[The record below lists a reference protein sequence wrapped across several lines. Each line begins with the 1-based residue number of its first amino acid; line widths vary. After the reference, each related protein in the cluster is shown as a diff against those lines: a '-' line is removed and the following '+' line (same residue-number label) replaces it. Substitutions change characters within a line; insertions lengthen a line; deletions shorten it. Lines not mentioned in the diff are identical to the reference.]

1 MANTK
6 EVKEF
11 TAYTKQLLD
20 LVIHS
25 IYTHKEIFLR
35 ELISNA
41 SDALDKLRFAS
52 LTKPEIVSPEEEFF
66 IEIKLDKKNRTISIT
81 DNGIGMTYDEV
92 IQHIG
97 TIAHSGTKT
106 FFESLNIQDKSQND
120 LQKLDLIGQFGVGF
134 YSSFMVAKNVVL
146 LTKSAFTDEAVRWES
161 TGDGSYTIEK
171 YDKPLRGTTV
181 ILHLR
186 DDDKNSEEGENYSV
200 FLEEWKIEE
209 LIKKYSDFIRYPIKM
224 EMTVY
229 EDSQEKDEKK
239 PKEKREIKILNS
251 MKPLWMRDRQEIKPE
266 EYEEF
271 YKTTFHDWIKPIEI
285 IHTKAEGIIEYTALL
300 FIPSKAPLD
309 LMSIEYEKGL
319 RLYSKNIFIME
330 SCKELLPD
338 HYRFVKGL
346 VDSPDFSL
354 NISREILQHDRQLRI
369 IAKNLEKKITDTLI
383 SMLKEKREEYENW
396 WKEFGTIIKSGIYTD
411 FIKERTY
418 LHDLL
423 IFQSTN
429 DPVKYTTLD
438 EYIGRM
444 KENQK
449 EIYYISG
456 IDRIILE
463 NHPQVKNAKEE
474 GYEVLF
480 FLDKIDEF
488 MVMNI
493 SSYKGKNLKALN
505 RAENQEEKS
514 DILKTREEELKPLLQ
529 QIEKHLGGKINKVV
543 LSNNLKD
550 SASCLVS
557 SQNGLSIQMEK
568 VLSELEGK
576 AFPKAEK
583 ILQINPEHPIFNK
596 LEASYK
602 VDQNSPK
609 ISLYADLLYNEAL
622 LIEGILPDNPAN
634 FISTI
639 NNLLQK

>member
-1 MANTK
+1 MANK

-11 TAYTKQLLD
+11 AAYTKQLLD

-25 IYTHKEIFLR
+25 IYIHKEIFLR

-41 SDALDKLRFAS
+41 SDAIDKLRFAS
-52 LTKPEIVSPEEEFF
+52 LTKPEIVSQDEEFF
-66 IEIKLDKKNRTISIT
+66 IEIKLDKKNRTISII

-97 TIAHSGTKT
+97 TIAHSGTKN
-106 FFESLNIQDKSQND
+106 FFESLNIQDKTKTDSQ
-120 LQKLDLIGQFGVGF
+120 KMELIGQFGVGF

-146 LTKSAFTDEAVRWES
+146 LTKSAFSNEGVRWES
-161 TGDGSYTIEK
+161 TGDGTYTIEK
-171 YDKPLRGTTV
+171 YEKPIRGTTV

-186 DDDKNSEEGENYSV
+186 DDDKNKEEGENYSI

-209 LIKKYSDFIRYPIKM
+209 LVKKYSDFIRYPIKM

-229 EDSQEKDEKK
+229 EDTEENGQKK
-239 PKEKREIKILNS
+239 PKEKRKIKTLNS
-251 MKPLWMRDRQEIKPE
+251 MTPLWMKDKQDIKQE

-271 YKTTFHDWIKPIEI
+271 YKTTFHDWVKPIEV
-285 IHTKAEGIIEYTALL
+285 IHTRAEGLIEYTALL
-300 FIPSKAPLD
+300 FIPSKAPLN
-309 LMSIEYEKGL
+309 LMSMEYEKGL

-369 IAKNLEKKITDTLI
+369 IAKNIEKKITDTLL
-383 SMLKEKREEYENW
+383 SMLKDKREEYENW
-396 WKEFGTIIKSGIYTD
+396 WNEFGTIIKSGIYND
-411 FIKERTY
+411 FLKERTY
-418 LHDLL
+418 LQDLL

-429 DPVKYTTLD
+429 DPIKYTTLD
-438 EYIGRM
+438 EYVSRM
-444 KENQK
+444 KNDQK

-456 IDRIILE
+456 IDRNLLE
-463 NHPQVKNAKEE
+463 NHPQVKNIKEK

-480 FLDKIDEF
+480 LLDKIDEF
-488 MVMNI
+488 MIMNI
-493 SSYKGKNLKALN
+493 PSYKDKPLKALN
-505 RAENQEEKS
+505 RADNKEELS
-514 DILKTREEELKPLLQ
+514 EILKTREQELKPLIE
-529 QIEKHLGGKINKVV
+529 QIEKYLSGKISKVV

-550 SASCLVS
+550 SLSCIIS
-557 SQNGLSIQMEK
+557 SQNGFSIQMEK
-568 VLSELEGK
+568 VLSEIDGK
-576 AFPKAEK
+576 NFPKSEK
-583 ILQINPEHPIFNK
+583 ILQINPDHPIFKK

-609 ISLYADLLYNEAL
+609 IPMFSELFYNEAL
-622 LIEGILPDNPAN
+622 LIEGILPENPSN
-634 FISTI
+634 FITAI
-639 NNLLQK
+639 NELLQK

>member
-1 MANTK
+1 MANK

-11 TAYTKQLLD
+11 AAYTKQLLD

-25 IYTHKEIFLR
+25 IYIHKEIFLR

-41 SDALDKLRFAS
+41 SDAIDKLRFAS
-52 LTKPEIVSPEEEFF
+52 LTKPEIVSQDEEFF
-66 IEIKLDKKNRTISIT
+66 IEIKLDKKNRTISII

-97 TIAHSGTKT
+97 TIAHSGTKN
-106 FFESLNIQDKSQND
+106 FFESLNIQDKTKTDSQ
-120 LQKLDLIGQFGVGF
+120 KMELIGQFGVGF

-146 LTKSAFTDEAVRWES
+146 LTKSAFSNEGVRWES
-161 TGDGSYTIEK
+161 TGDGTYTIEK
-171 YDKPLRGTTV
+171 YEKPIRGTTV

-186 DDDKNSEEGENYSV
+186 DDDKNKEEGENYSI

-209 LIKKYSDFIRYPIKM
+209 LVKKYSDFIRYPIKM

-229 EDSQEKDEKK
+229 EDTEENGQKK
-239 PKEKREIKILNS
+239 PKEKREIKTLNS
-251 MKPLWMRDRQEIKPE
+251 MTPLWMKDKQDIKQE

-271 YKTTFHDWIKPIEI
+271 YKTTFHDWVKPIEV
-285 IHTKAEGIIEYTALL
+285 IHTKAEGLIEYTALL
-300 FIPSKAPLD
+300 FIPSKAPLN
-309 LMSIEYEKGL
+309 LMSMEYEKGL

-369 IAKNLEKKITDTLI
+369 IAKNIEKKITDTLL
-383 SMLKEKREEYENW
+383 SMLKDKREEYENW
-396 WKEFGTIIKSGIYTD
+396 WNEFGTIIKSGIYND
-411 FIKERTY
+411 FLKERTY
-418 LHDLL
+418 LQDLL

-429 DPVKYTTLD
+429 DPIKYTTLD
-438 EYIGRM
+438 EYVSRM
-444 KENQK
+444 KNDQK

-456 IDRIILE
+456 IDRNLLE
-463 NHPQVKNAKEE
+463 NHPQVKNIKEK

-480 FLDKIDEF
+480 LLDKIDEF
-488 MVMNI
+488 MIMNI
-493 SSYKGKNLKALN
+493 PSYKDKPLKALN
-505 RAENQEEKS
+505 RADNKEES
-514 DILKTREEELKPLLQ
+514 SEILKTREQELKPLIE
-529 QIEKHLGGKINKVV
+529 QIEKHLSGKISKVV

-550 SASCLVS
+550 SLSCIIS
-557 SQNGLSIQMEK
+557 SQNGFSIQMEK
-568 VLSELEGK
+568 VLSEIDGK
-576 AFPKAEK
+576 NFPKSEK
-583 ILQINPEHPIFNK
+583 ILQINPDHPIFKK

-609 ISLYADLLYNEAL
+609 IPMFSELFYNEAL
-622 LIEGILPDNPAN
+622 LIEGILPENPSN
-634 FISTI
+634 FISAI
-639 NNLLQK
+639 NELLQK